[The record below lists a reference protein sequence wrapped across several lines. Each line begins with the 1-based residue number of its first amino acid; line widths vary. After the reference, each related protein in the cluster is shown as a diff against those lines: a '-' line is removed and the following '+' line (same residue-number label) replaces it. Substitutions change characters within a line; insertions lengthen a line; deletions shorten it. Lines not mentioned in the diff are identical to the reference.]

1 LGDPLYLG
9 FVEFAES
16 DWGRAPVG
24 GEVVARGGTVVEL
37 GDVRAVARSGRG
49 AAAMSGGKLAWG

>member
-1 LGDPLYLG
+1 
-9 FVEFAES
+9 
-16 DWGRAPVG
+16 
-24 GEVVARGGTVVEL
+24 VVARGGTVVEL